1 MQMAAAC
8 APPHRGFVR
17 QGLGKR
23 EIFPCPNCHR
33 PCIIFHRAK
42 RLHTRHDV
50 DRIRSPCA
58 AAQCFRRRSMGPV
71 GRRFII
77 RALAATVALSGTWLA
92 GPARAEFPERNL
104 VMVIPFPPGGP
115 NDVIG
120 RITAQKMND
129 AFGKPVVVENKPGA
143 GGSIALDYV
152 ARSAPDGYTGILSS
166 MGYVVNPLIGK
177 TPYKVEDLRP
187 VSIVTAGPSVLVV
200 RKDLDVKSVGD
211 IIALAKQK
219 PGALS
224 YASSGNGTPLHL
236 AAELFKYQAG
246 LDILHV
252 PYKGTGEL
260 MVDLA
265 AGRVDMS
272 FVSPL
277 IAAAFVKDG
286 RLKAIAT
293 TGKARMKG
301 WESVPTVAESGLP
314 DYEIEAWYPVLVP
327 AATPDATVAALNKAV
342 VAGVKMPD
350 ATEKLEGLGLRAVG
364 TSVPESEAYVKAET
378 EKWAK
383 LVKDANL
390 RAD

>member
-1 MQMAAAC
+1 M
-8 APPHRGFVR
+8 
-17 QGLGKR
+17 
-23 EIFPCPNCHR
+23 EW
-33 PCIIFHRAK
+33 
-42 RLHTRHDV
+42 
-50 DRIRSPCA
+50 
-58 AAQCFRRRSMGPV
+58 V
-71 GRRFII
+71 GRRFVMG
-77 RALAATVALSGTWLA
+77 ALAATVALSATGLLA
-92 GPARAEFPERNL
+92 GAAQAEFPERNL
-104 VMVIPFPPGGP
+104 IMVVPFPPGGP

-120 RITAQKMND
+120 RIVAQKENE
-129 AFGKPVVVENKPGA
+129 AFGKPVVVENRPGA

-200 RKDLDVKSVGD
+200 RKDLDVKSVAD

-219 PGALS
+219 PGGLS

-277 IAAAFVKDG
+277 IASAFVKDG

-293 TGKARMKG
+293 TGKTRMKG
-301 WESVPTVAESGLP
+301 WENVPTVAESGLP

-327 AATPDATVAALNKAV
+327 AATPDATVAILNKAI

-350 ATEKLEGLGLRAVG
+350 ATEKLEGLGLRAIG
-364 TSVPESEAYVKAET
+364 TSVPEAEAYVKAET
-378 EKWAK
+378 AKWAK
-383 LVKDANL
+383 LAKDANL
-390 RAD
+390 KAD

>member
-1 MQMAAAC
+1 
-8 APPHRGFVR
+8 
-17 QGLGKR
+17 
-23 EIFPCPNCHR
+23 
-33 PCIIFHRAK
+33 
-42 RLHTRHDV
+42 
-50 DRIRSPCA
+50 
-58 AAQCFRRRSMGPV
+58 MGPV

-77 RALAATVALSGTWLA
+77 RALAATVARR
-92 GPARAEFPERNL
+92 PAPGSQVPRGRSFPSATSSWS
-104 VMVIPFPPGGP
+104 IPFPPGGP

>member
-1 MQMAAAC
+1 MVMM
-8 APPHRGFVR
+8 
-17 QGLGKR
+17 
-23 EIFPCPNCHR
+23 
-33 PCIIFHRAK
+33 
-42 RLHTRHDV
+42 D
-50 DRIRSPCA
+50 
-58 AAQCFRRRSMGPV
+58 
-71 GRRFII
+71 RRFVL
-77 RALAATVALSGTWLA
+77 RALAATAALPAMGLMG
-92 GPARAEFPERNL
+92 GPARADFPDRNL
-104 VMVIPFPPGGP
+104 IMVIPFPPGGP

-120 RITAQKMND
+120 RIVAQKVNE
-129 AFGKPVVVENKPGA
+129 AFGKPVVVENRPGA

-200 RKDLDVKSVGD
+200 RKDLDVTSVGD

-219 PGALS
+219 PGGLS

-277 IAAAFVKDG
+277 IASAFVKDG

-301 WESVPTVAESGLP
+301 WENVPTVAESGLP

-327 AATPDATVAALNKAV
+327 ASTPDATVATLNKAV

-350 ATEKLEGLGLRAVG
+350 ATEKLEGLGLRAIG
-364 TSVPESEAYVKAET
+364 TSVADSDAYVKAET
-378 EKWAK
+378 AKWAR

-390 RAD
+390 KAD